1 MTLTVRVTREQGR
14 ALANL
19 AGLTMIAEA
28 KGISCTPLTTADARQ
43 LVDLLRRVGCAVA
56 IDEGARLARQT
67 LQTLAEG

>member
-19 AGLTMIAEA
+19 AGLTTVSEA
-28 KGISCTPLTTADARQ
+28 KGIEFVPLTTADARQ

-56 IDEGARLARQT
+56 IDEGARLARQA
-67 LQTLAEG
+67 LQAPAEG